1 MLLERDPLDFN
12 FCYFK
17 LLNYLL
23 SFQSVVQT
31 LIIYNNG
38 ISDPVCLIAYQ
49 IASVPKHH
57 VRIALVKFF
66 SFPSSFSNT
75 STISYILSLS
85 VLFSLSISL
94 YLCLCL
100 CLSLYLY
107 VCLSVPVSASLSLS
121 LNHSLF

>member
-1 MLLERDPLDFN
+1 MLLERGPLDFS
-12 FCYFK
+12 FYYFK

-38 ISDPVCLIAYQ
+38 ISDPVCLIAYH

-75 STISYILSLS
+75 STISYILSLCLILPPYLT
-85 VLFSLSISL
+85 VSLS
-94 YLCLCL
+94 
-100 CLSLYLY
+100 LSLLTSLS
-107 VCLSVPVSASLSLS
+107 VCLSGSVSASLSLS